1 MKRKVEPAKRE
12 RIQNTTGMTDANHQR
27 KIEGFFFFDL
37 LIPNRIYLTCGNV
50 LDLISIKVIKCD
62 FFFHFYQKR

>member
-1 MKRKVEPAKRE
+1 MKKNVEPAKRE
-12 RIQNTTGMTDANHQR
+12 LFQDTTGMTDANHQR

-37 LIPNRIYLTCGNV
+37 FLNRIYLTCCNV

-62 FFFHFYQKR
+62 FFFHFYQKW

>member
-1 MKRKVEPAKRE
+1 MSKFHEMKKKVEPAKRE
-12 RIQNTTGMTDANHQR
+12 RMQDTSSMTDANHQR

-50 LDLISIKVIKCD
+50 LDLISKSNEM
-62 FFFHFYQKR
+62 